1 MLPWQRCVRGST
13 TGMGVKP
20 MKIKTVFFCFLMI
33 AVVLNSGAGWTD
45 PAAPAAT
52 GVEQAAVSASRVDF
66 SYAFS
71 TPHRM
76 TAARPDSS
84 DKTLLDLE
92 PGSLKLVWTYD
103 NLLNLPLAAFVTPTA
118 SWGVKL
124 TPRIAGTPFP
134 QSRWSRMEGYLPAL
148 DNGYDEPRGTMRLEV
163 VGGGA
168 AAMVRVTMANTGTDI
183 VRFSLLCES
192 QRGFFG
198 YNPGYVDPVRDRD
211 CLLAGWGDRAD
222 RVLVLAVGADECV
235 IMGPTQL
242 CPAWDLQPGETRT
255 AWLIRPYRGYAADL
269 PTLREFDWQKDF
281 DVALTEWRELLAR
294 AVRVSLPDPGVVN
307 AFYACLGDLF
317 IMREP
322 VAEGYIAATPGTD
335 GYRAPNAGEASI
347 VAVALDQM
355 GLHRESAL
363 GYQMCIDQQGDDGDW
378 ADPKGWSHLCW
389 LSSGFK
395 SWAIMEHFRLT
406 GDRAYLESAY
416 PRMAKSSRFQEKMR
430 ARTRVEKDGTRPLE
444 YGLMPRGMGDCGLK
458 DGDDLYGVF
467 VPNNI
472 WSVYA
477 DKLTVEAAR
486 ILGHTGDIDEFQKI
500 YETAARDLT
509 DAMNRGAISE
519 LEYRWIPGVLG
530 KTSGSRWGALNA
542 LFPCGLLSADNELVT
557 GTIRHIRSNM
567 SPGGLPMNTGW
578 LANGMWVAIALDNLA
593 EVHLVRNEGDEAA
606 ALLYATLN
614 HATPLITWCEERGPE
629 PGAKEVTGDRQHLWT
644 PVAVVREVRDSLVM
658 EQGNTL
664 CLARGI
670 DRDWLADGK
679 SVGITDAPTHWGRV
693 SYEVKY
699 DAAAGKLTGKI
710 VLGEQPDGAAPLT
723 SVTLQ
728 ARLPQPLRLASVNG
742 ESGAVILA
750 DGSALQWPAF
760 TGERSFEAAVN

>member
-1 MLPWQRCVRGST
+1 MKTIHIFAVLVLLFGWMMINTPWLAAADTAKEDAVRQ
-13 TGMGVKP
+13 
-20 MKIKTVFFCFLMI
+20 
-33 AVVLNSGAGWTD
+33 D
-45 PAAPAAT
+45 
-52 GVEQAAVSASRVDF
+52 AAVFPTRVDF
-66 SYAFS
+66 DYAFS

-76 TAARPDSS
+76 TVARPDSS

-92 PGSLKLVWTYD
+92 PGLLKLVWTYD
-103 NLLNLPLAAFVTPTA
+103 NLLHLPLAAYVTPVA
-118 SWGVKL
+118 SWSIKV
-124 TPRIAGTPFP
+124 TPQIAEKSFPKSTWTRI
-134 QSRWSRMEGYLPAL
+134 EGYLPAL
-148 DNGYDEPRGTMRLEV
+148 DNFYEGSQGTMRLEV
-163 VGGGA
+163 TGGA
-168 AAMVRVTMANTGTDI
+168 EAAI
-183 VRFSLLCES
+183 VRITMSNTSDANITFRLVCES

-198 YNPGYVDPVRDRD
+198 YNPGYVDAVRDRD

-222 RVLVLAVGADECV
+222 RVLACAVGADECV
-235 IMGPTQL
+235 ILGPTTL
-242 CPAWDLQPGETRT
+242 CPTFEVKPGETRSG
-255 AWLIRPYRGYAADL
+255 WLIRPYRGYAADL
-269 PTLREFDWQKDF
+269 PGLRTQNWSAQFE
-281 DVALTEWRELLAR
+281 ASLTEWRALAGR
-294 AVRVSLPDPGVVN
+294 ATKISLPDPGVVN
-307 AFYACLGDLF
+307 AFYACLTDLF

-347 VAVALDQM
+347 VAVALDQL
-355 GLHRESAL
+355 GLHGESAL

-406 GDRAYLESAY
+406 GDRAYLESVY
-416 PRMAKSSRFQEKMR
+416 PRMAASSRFQEQMR
-430 ARTRVEKDGTRPLE
+430 SRTRVEKDGVRPLE

-467 VPNNI
+467 VPHNI

-477 DKLTVEAAR
+477 DNLTLEAAR
-486 ILGHTGDIDEFQKI
+486 ILGRTDDIETFQEI
-500 YETAARDLT
+500 YDTASRDLI
-509 DAMNRGAISE
+509 DAMRRGAIAE
-519 LEYRWIPGVLG
+519 TEYRWIPGVLG

-542 LFPCGLLSADNELVT
+542 LFPCGLLAPDDELVT

-593 EVHLVRNEGDEAA
+593 EAHLVRNEGDEAA

-629 PGAKEVTGDRQHLWT
+629 PGATEVTGDRQHLWT

-658 EQGNTL
+658 EVGDTL

-670 DRDWLADGK
+670 NRDWLG
-679 SVGITDAPTHWGRV
+679 SGLPVGLEGAPTHWGRL
-693 SYEVKY
+693 SYEMRY
-699 DAAAGKLTGKI
+699 DAAAKRLTGKLRI
-710 VLGEQPDGAAPLT
+710 EDKPGNGSVPASILLHTRLPGPLRLQSVNTESEAVLAPDGA
-723 SVTLQ
+723 S
-728 ARLPQPLRLASVNG
+728 
-742 ESGAVILA
+742 
-750 DGSALQWPAF
+750 LQWSPF
-760 TGERSFEAAVN
+760 TGERAFEALAG